1 MQNLDRQLF
10 LALNFDGGP
19 TWDRVMLTL
28 SGTTMWIPLYVL
40 ILWLVWRQAGW
51 RGMVW
56 FLVLMAAAVA
66 LADMIAG
73 IFKHNGLLGGLLP
86 DFEPRWRPM
95 FTPSLEG
102 LDIAPDSLRVLRRLS
117 PEALAAAG
125 YSGDWA
131 VHVPVEAVSGRYG
144 SVSAHAATIVTL
156 ALFAARVIRRRW
168 FSILVTLC
176 ALMICYSRIYLGK
189 HFPMDLVW
197 GALVGAVLGWAACIA
212 YRRLTKGKRAD
223 K

>member
-1 MQNLDRQLF
+1 
-10 LALNFDGGP
+10 
-19 TWDRVMLTL
+19 
-28 SGTTMWIPLYVL
+28 
-40 ILWLVWRQAGW
+40 
-51 RGMVW
+51 
-56 FLVLMAAAVA
+56 
-66 LADMIAG
+66 
-73 IFKHNGLLGGLLP
+73 
-86 DFEPRWRPM
+86 M

-197 GALVGAVLGWAACIA
+197 GALVGATLGWAVCIA
-212 YRRLTKGKRAD
+212 YRRLTKGKQAD

>member
-1 MQNLDRQLF
+1 MQNLDQQLF

-73 IFKHNGLLGGLLP
+73 IFKHNGLLGDLLP

-156 ALFAARVIRRRW
+156 ALLSAGGGFRCWSRSAPLRSAIHASTWASTSRW
-168 FSILVTLC
+168 IS
-176 ALMICYSRIYLGK
+176 S
-189 HFPMDLVW
+189 
-197 GALVGAVLGWAACIA
+197 GALWSEPCWAGRPALPTA
-212 YRRLTKGKRAD
+212 A
-223 K
+223 